1 MAQELIPT
9 SVQEEIS
16 IDYFDLFFTKGWNV
30 SDGDYIKL
38 VEDSFGPNG
47 KFPFVNNFPN
57 TEKGRNDQEIWL
69 ASFDKQV
76 NALFQFVFSRSIP
89 FTGWEWSRGGGMMG
103 FLNGIAKTRCGVKQ
117 LDSWNPMDIVAVQ
130 SSMEQTIKD
139 EIEKDVIRGVDKD
152 INKDILNGIMIKYIK
167 GLALLPISLKKVN
180 DNERGMFEESD
191 NLKGL
196 AAKRKHKLDLT
207 YGNFKCDLEWS
218 TVKNEWKNA
227 QEISFSMEQPPSI
240 LKAGV
245 FISVQA
251 RAFGG
256 DKPRDKPQ
264 HSLSQRGAGA
274 MLGKAPVGEL
284 EKFIKEYGVIPPLA
298 PKDNPMIAAPG
309 KAWTQNQKD
318 YWIKLQKDLSTKTIG
333 GQKIDF
339 GTPGSYGAAGPN
351 TIFKKNAQGKR
362 TNTQLTGFAAALESA
377 TEADYRDRRVTGD
390 EKRRSGSRLSAKLWG
405 LEWLWRY
412 YEMSRR
418 GTWDSFAVRMMKA
431 AKKELS
437 DSGPFIK
444 ILGEQG
450 RTRAQK
456 QLRMQKLIS
465 DNPDIKP
472 IYDPALKNKKTGEIP
487 INKMVPKNI
496 VGYESDDPTWE
507 RLLKT
512 LQFSS
517 DMIESKKN
525 TSS

>member
-1 MAQELIPT
+1 MAEQIPT
-9 SVQEEIS
+9 SIQEQLS
-16 IDYFDLFFTKGWNV
+16 IDFFELFTNNGWDV
-30 SDGDYIKL
+30 SDRQYRQLL
-38 VEDSFGPNG
+38 VDSFGRNG
-47 KFPFVNNFPN
+47 VFPFSTNFPN
-57 TEKGRNDQEIWL
+57 TEKGQKDKETWR
-69 ASFDKQV
+69 ASFDKQTL
-76 NALFQFVFSRSIP
+76 ALQNYMALRRFP
-89 FTGWEWSRGGGMMG
+89 TTGWVWSRGDGMMG
-103 FLNGIAKTRCGVKQ
+103 FLNDIATSRCGVSGS
-117 LDSWNPMDIVAVQ
+117 LDSWDPMDIVAVQ

-139 EIEKDVIRGVDKD
+139 EIEKDVIVGVDKD
-152 INKDILNGIMIKYIK
+152 INKEMLNGIMIKYIK
-167 GLALLPISLKKVN
+167 GLALLPISLKKIN

-218 TVKNEWKNA
+218 TVTHEWKNA

-256 DKPRDKPQ
+256 KEPREKPQ

-274 MLGKAPVGEL
+274 MLGKSPVGEL
-284 EKFIKEYGVIPPLA
+284 EKFIKEYGVIPPHS
-298 PKDNPMIAAPG
+298 PSSHPMMADVG
-309 KAWTQNQKD
+309 EEWTLTQKK
-318 YWIKLQKDLSTKTIG
+318 YWIDLQKDLSTKTIG

-339 GTPGSYGAAGPN
+339 GTPGSYGRSGLNIVFA
-351 TIFKKNAQGKR
+351 KNAQGNK
-362 TNTQLTGFAAALESA
+362 TKKKLTGFAAALESA
-377 TEADYRDRRVTGD
+377 CAADELGLTTIPGRRS
-390 EKRRSGSRLSAKLWG
+390 SGSRLSAKLWG

-412 YEMSRR
+412 YEMSSR
-418 GTWDSFAVRMMKA
+418 GTWDAFAIRMMKA

-472 IYDPALKNKKTGEIP
+472 IYDPALKNQKGEIP
-487 INKMVPKNI
+487 ISKMVPKNI
-496 VGYESDDPTWE
+496 VG
-507 RLLKT
+507 
-512 LQFSS
+512 
-517 DMIESKKN
+517 
-525 TSS
+525 